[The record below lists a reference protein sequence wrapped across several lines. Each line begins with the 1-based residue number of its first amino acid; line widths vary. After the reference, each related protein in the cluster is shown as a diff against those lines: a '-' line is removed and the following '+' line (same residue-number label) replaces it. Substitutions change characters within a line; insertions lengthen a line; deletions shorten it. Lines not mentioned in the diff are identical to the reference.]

1 MLMASHS
8 RAKNG
13 VIPLE
18 LFISDPGKGRR
29 VFCVYIK
36 KKKYT
41 HIMCGIAGLF
51 DLSGRKPFDLDLLK
65 RMNNKQILRGPDDE
79 GYFISPGVGLAH
91 RRLSIIDLSQ
101 GRQPIFNENQR
112 VGVVFNGEIY
122 NYKELINELKRC
134 GHQFRTQSD
143 TEVIVH
149 AWEEW
154 GVDCVVRFRGM
165 FAFAL
170 VDLDQDVLFLAR
182 DRLGVKPLLYS
193 TLSDGTLCFASD
205 IKVIK
210 AHPLF
215 NSDLDYEALDDYITL
230 GYVIDPRSIYK
241 SIKKLPAGHTL
252 LIKKETSTLVP
263 YRYWD
268 VRFGKTEFS
277 GEDGEREAIEQLIA
291 LIDESVGLRMVSDVP
306 VGAFLSG
313 GVDSSTVVASMARQS
328 KSPIS
333 TFSIG
338 FSYSEFDESVFARKV
353 SALYNTQHFERIVTP
368 DNFESINRF
377 QDVFAEPFADTSAI
391 PMLSV
396 SALASETLKVVLSGD
411 GADEIFGGYRRHR
424 MHLLECRIRD
434 LLRRT
439 GSTWLGSRLAA
450 AYPKLDWAPQFLR
463 AKSTLEALS
472 MTPCDAY
479 HHAVSIARP
488 PLRQELYSNRFKQLI
503 DGQHSLKIFREHFRE
518 SGNSDPLQAIQY
530 VDLKTY
536 LVGDINTK
544 VDRTSMA
551 YSLESRE
558 PLMDHKILEFAAKLP
573 MKFRVRGNEGKYI
586 LKKSMESR
594 LPRDVMY
601 RPKMGFSVPLAKWFR
616 GPLAASVLNLGSN
629 SAVLDSGW
637 FSPQTVRRIASEHQ
651 SGLVNHDRIL
661 ASMLILESFL
671 KSSVS

>member
-1 MLMASHS
+1 
-8 RAKNG
+8 
-13 VIPLE
+13 
-18 LFISDPGKGRR
+18 
-29 VFCVYIK
+29 
-36 KKKYT
+36 
-41 HIMCGIAGLF
+41 MCGIAGLF
-51 DLSGRKPFDLDLLK
+51 DLSGRKIFDLDLLK
-65 RMNNKQILRGPDDE
+65 RMNNKQIRRGPDDE

-101 GRQPIFNENQR
+101 GGQPIFNENQR

-122 NYKELINELKRC
+122 NYKDLIKELKQC
-134 GHQFRTQSD
+134 GHTFRTQSD

-154 GVDCVVRFRGM
+154 GADCVVRFRGM

-170 VDLDQDVLFLAR
+170 VDLDQDVLFIAR

-193 TLSDGTLCFASD
+193 TLPDGTFCFASD
-205 IKVIK
+205 MKVIK

-215 NSDLDYEALDDYITL
+215 DAELDYEALDDYITL

-241 SIKKLPAGHTL
+241 NIKKLQAGHSL
-252 LIKKETSTLVP
+252 LIKRETSSLIP
-263 YRYWD
+263 HRYWD
-268 VRFGKTEFS
+268 VKFETADFS
-277 GEDGEREAIEQLIA
+277 GETREQETIEKLIA

-328 KSPIS
+328 ESPIS

-338 FSYSEFDESVFARKV
+338 FGSSEFDESAYARKV
-353 SALYNTQHFERIVTP
+353 SELYKTNHFERIVTS
-368 DNFESINRF
+368 DNFDSINRF
-377 QDVFAEPFADTSAI
+377 QDVFVEPFADTSAI
-391 PMLSV
+391 AMLSV
-396 SALASETLKVVLSGD
+396 AALASETLKVVLSGD

-424 MHLLECRIRD
+424 MHLFECSIRD
-434 LLRRT
+434 FLRST
-439 GSTWLGSRLAA
+439 GTNWIGRHLASI
-450 AYPKLDWAPQFLR
+450 YPKLDWAPQFLR

-472 MTPCDAY
+472 MPPSDAY

-488 PLRQELYSNRFKQLI
+488 PLRQILYSNTFKQLI
-503 DGQHSLKIFREHFRE
+503 DGQHSLKIFRKLFQE
-518 SGNSDPLQAIQY
+518 SGATDSLQAIQY

-551 YSLESRE
+551 YSLESRD
-558 PLMDHKILEFAAKLP
+558 PLMDHKIVEFAANLP
-573 MKFRVRGNEGKYI
+573 MNYKIRGKQGKYI
-586 LKKSMESR
+586 LKKSMENR
-594 LPRDVMY
+594 VPKEVMY

-616 GPLAASVLNLGSN
+616 GPLAASVLKLGSN
-629 SAVLDSGW
+629 SSILDSGW
-637 FSPQTVRRIASEHQ
+637 FSAETVRRIATEHQ

-661 ASMLILESFL
+661 ASLLILESFL
-671 KSSVS
+671 SSSAS